1 MTNYLLIFH
10 GGGAPDGE
18 EAQAEVM
25 TAWTHWYDEMGEA
38 VVDGGNPVSQ
48 AVTIDAD
55 GSGHAGGGANPA
67 TGYAIIR
74 ADSMDEA
81 VAHSRR
87 SPHLLSGGSVEVA
100 ETFQI
105 M

>member
-10 GGGAPDGE
+10 GGGAPEGD

-25 TAWTHWYDEMGEA
+25 MAWTRWYDDMGAA
-38 VVDGGNPVSQ
+38 VV
-48 AVTIDAD
+48 DAD

-81 VAHSRR
+81 VAHARR

>member
-10 GGGAPDGE
+10 GGDASEGE

-25 TAWTHWYDEMGEA
+25 TAWTRWYDEMGAA
-38 VVDGGNPVSQ
+38 VVDSGNPVSQ
-48 AVTIDAD
+48 AITLDAE
-55 GSGHAGGGANPA
+55 GSAHAGGGANPA

-81 VAHSRR
+81 VAHARR

>member
-10 GGGAPDGE
+10 GGGAPEGE
-18 EAQAEVM
+18 EAQADVM
-25 TAWTHWYDEMGEA
+25 TAWTRWYDEMGEA
-38 VVDGGNPVSQ
+38 VVDGGNPISQ
-48 AVTIDAD
+48 AVTVDAD
-55 GSGHAGGGANPA
+55 GAGHAGGGPNPA

-81 VAHSRR
+81 VAHARK
-87 SPHLLSGGSVEVA
+87 SPHLSSGGSVEVA
-100 ETFQI
+100 ETFPI